1 MKTQNQI
8 KRTLSQA
15 SNIEYVASLLI
26 SNEFLNR
33 NELAKQVCEQFEF
46 FNPKGQEQLSGCL
59 KALRQLEAVGHFN
72 LPATR
77 RGRAGVSSPRRL
89 DQPVALP
96 EAVPAKAGAVR
107 DLKLVVVRTPE
118 QMRIWNEL
126 MIEGH
131 PQGAGPLV
139 GRQLRYL
146 IGSQH
151 GWLGGFGF
159 AAAAL
164 NLADRDAWIGWD
176 AAQRGLH
183 LHRVVGMSRFLLRPS
198 VQCHNLASKVLSMS
212 LAALPDDFE
221 QRYGYRPW
229 LVESFVDTAHHAG
242 TSYQAS
248 NWTQVGQTQGR
259 GRQDRL
265 KQYALSKKAIYV
277 YPLVDDFRGRLG
289 LSVNAGLGALGEAEG
304 LDASTWAEYEFGGA
318 SLGDARLSRRLV
330 QVAGA
335 KANVPDRAFGGV
347 AKGDWPAV
355 KAYYRFIDH
364 PDEEAIN
371 MANILAP
378 HRQRTIR
385 RMQGQQTVLC
395 VQDGCDLTYT
405 NLDQC
410 EGLDEIVTN
419 QTGAKRRGLHLH
431 STLTLAP
438 NGLPL
443 GILDAQFVTPQTRS
457 DDDTRRSRDIPIEE
471 KKTFVWIDHHRKLVE
486 LAPTMP
492 QTQLVNVCDREADF
506 FELFDEHR
514 KKPCV
519 DLLIR
524 AQFDRR
530 MKDETASLF
539 DTVRQAPVLSQVQ
552 VSVPRKSARPKK
564 SKQKASPKQPA
575 RVADLAIRSKRIKLE
590 PPRGFDSHDAIEI
603 WVIHAQE
610 INPAE
615 NVKPVEWIVLTT
627 MDCSLAADA
636 EQCLSWYCLR
646 WRIEDWHRVM
656 KSGCKIEK
664 LGHETAERLKRAISI
679 NMVIAWRIM
688 LMTLM
693 GREYPELPA
702 EVMFSDIEVRTLQA
716 YAKKK
721 EMMSPELLGDAV
733 KLVAKIGGYIGRKK
747 DPPPGHQLLW
757 QGYREFQF
765 MCMGFE
771 LLDNG

>member
-1 MKTQNQI
+1 MNTQNQI

-15 SNIEYVASLLI
+15 SNIEYVAGLLT
-26 SNEFLNR
+26 SNVFSNR
-33 NELAKQVCEQFEF
+33 SELARQVCEQFGF
-46 FNPKGQEQLSGCL
+46 YNPMGKEQRSGCL
-59 KALRQLEAVGHFN
+59 KALRKLEAAGHFT
-72 LPATR
+72 LPAAMP
-77 RGRAGVSSPRRL
+77 GRSVPGSPRRL
-89 DQPVALP
+89 GHPVPLP

-107 DLKLVVVRTPE
+107 GLKLVVVSTVE
-118 QMRIWNEL
+118 QMCIWNEL

-176 AAQRGLH
+176 TEQRDLH
-183 LHRVVGMSRFLLRPS
+183 LHRVVGMSRFLLRAS
-198 VQCHNLASKVLSMS
+198 VQCHNLASKVLAMS

-229 LVESFVDTAHHAG
+229 LVESFVDTEHYAG

-248 NWTQVGQTQGR
+248 NWTQVGQTKGR

-265 KQYALSKKAIYV
+265 NQYALSKKAIYV
-277 YPLVDDFRGRLG
+277 YPLVDDFRRRLG
-289 LSVNAGLGALGEAEG
+289 LSVNAGLGTLGEADG

-318 SLGDARLSRRLV
+318 SFGDARLSKRLV

-335 KANVPDRAFGGV
+335 KAKVPDRAFSGV

-371 MANILAP
+371 MASILGP
-378 HRQRTIR
+378 HRQRTRR
-385 RMQGQQTVLC
+385 RMQAQKIVLC
-395 VQDGCDLTYT
+395 VQDGCDLNYT

-431 STLTLAP
+431 STFTLAA

-443 GILDAQFVTPQTRS
+443 GVLDAQFVAHHIRS
-457 DDDTRRSRDIPIEE
+457 DDTRHPRDIPIEE
-471 KKTFVWIDHHRKLVE
+471 KKTFVWLEHHRKLVD

-492 QTQLVNVCDREADF
+492 QTQLINVCDREADF
-506 FELFDEHR
+506 FEMLDEQR
-514 KKPCV
+514 KNPCV

-524 AQFDRR
+524 AQTDRSLEN
-530 MKDETASLF
+530 ETANLF
-539 DTVRQAPVLSQVQ
+539 DTVRATSPLSQIQ
-552 VSVPRKSARPKK
+552 ISVPRKSARAKK
-564 SKQKASPKQPA
+564 SKQKASPKRPA
-575 RVADLAIRSKRIKLE
+575 HMADMTIRSKRVKLKPIRGLANQE
-590 PPRGFDSHDAIEI
+590 PLEI
-603 WVIHAQE
+603 WIIHAQE
-610 INPAE
+610 MNPPE
-615 NVKPVEWIVLTT
+615 NVNAIEWFVLTT
-627 MDCSLAADA
+627 IDVSLAADA
-636 EQCLSWYCLR
+636 EQCLRWYCLR

-656 KSGCKIEK
+656 KSGCKIED
-664 LGHETAERLKRAISI
+664 LGHETAERLKRAIAI

-693 GREYPELPA
+693 GRECPGLPA

-721 EMMSPELLGDAV
+721 DITPPVLLGDAV
-733 KLVAKIGGYIGRKK
+733 TLVAKIGGYLGRKK

-765 MCMGFE
+765 MCLGFA
-771 LLDNG
+771 LLDDG